1 MPFCQVIVDI
11 NHTDVDHV
19 FTYRVPAGLDV
30 CPGMRVHVPFGP
42 RKLEGVVVEM
52 AADCDLPPER
62 VKDICDTLEDYPAV
76 LPPLLELAKEIQRT
90 SFCTLAVAL
99 RLMFPAQ
106 MRGQRI
112 REKQQEVAVLTVA
125 PDVLGQVIAA
135 QVRAPKRAKVLRAL
149 ADAPEQQLMSLWQG
163 LGYYSRVA
171 NMQKAAQIV
180 CRQYGGQLPADY
192 AALRALP
199 GIGDYTAGAIASI
212 AFGIPAP
219 AVDGNVLRVFA
230 RLDNSSADITKPA
243 AKREFTARVLE
254 EMPKE
259 RPGPYNEALME
270 LGALVCLPN
279 GAPKCEVCPLAA
291 QCKGRAAGRAE
302 QLPVKTAKP
311 EKTLVPVT
319 AALITGPQGVL
330 LQRRPSKGLL
340 AGLWQP
346 LAFEGT
352 AMTQPELDAALRAI
366 GLCVQWQAPLQST
379 RHVFTHR
386 IWQISGFCGTAAGP
400 APEGCVWAS
409 RAELNG
415 EYAVPSAFAGI
426 MRQWQPE

>member
-149 ADAPEQQLMSLWQG
+149 ADAPDMELTT
-163 LGYYSRVA
+163 
-171 NMQKAAQIV
+171 
-180 CRQYGGQLPADY
+180 
-192 AALRALP
+192 AALRETVGDCRDALNALCKMGFVKLEKRESLRRPYGEMERLSAQDPELTRQQEDVLAELLPAVETGKGEFLLYGVTGSGKTEVFIRLVRQTLVQGKSAMILVPEIALTPQMVMWSP
-199 GIGDYTAGAIASI
+199 GS
-212 AFGIPAP
+212 AP
-219 AVDGNVLRVFA
+219 ASA
-230 RLDNSSADITKPA
+230 RMRRCSIRACPRASDTTSGGASGGATCAWSSA
-243 AKREFTARVLE
+243 RGR
-254 EMPKE
+254 
-259 RPGPYNEALME
+259 RSSRR
-270 LGALVCLPN
+270 
-279 GAPKCEVCPLAA
+279 
-291 QCKGRAAGRAE
+291 CKTS
-302 QLPVKTAKP
+302 V
-311 EKTLVPVT
+311 
-319 AALITGPQGVL
+319 
-330 LQRRPSKGLL
+330 
-340 AGLWQP
+340 
-346 LAFEGT
+346 
-352 AMTQPELDAALRAI
+352 
-366 GLCVQWQAPLQST
+366 
-379 RHVFTHR
+379 
-386 IWQISGFCGTAAGP
+386 
-400 APEGCVWAS
+400 
-409 RAELNG
+409 
-415 EYAVPSAFAGI
+415 
-426 MRQWQPE
+426 

>member
-135 QVRAPKRAKVLRAL
+135 QVRAPKRAKAL
-149 ADAPEQQLMSLWQG
+149 AGAGRRAGHGTDDGGAP
-163 LGYYSRVA
+163 R
-171 NMQKAAQIV
+171 N
-180 CRQYGGQLPADY
+180 RRRLPR
-192 AALRALP
+192 RA
-199 GIGDYTAGAIASI
+199 
-212 AFGIPAP
+212 
-219 AVDGNVLRVFA
+219 
-230 RLDNSSADITKPA
+230 
-243 AKREFTARVLE
+243 
-254 EMPKE
+254 E
-259 RPGPYNEALME
+259 RP
-270 LGALVCLPN
+270 
-279 GAPKCEVCPLAA
+279 
-291 QCKGRAAGRAE
+291 
-302 QLPVKTAKP
+302 
-311 EKTLVPVT
+311 
-319 AALITGPQGVL
+319 
-330 LQRRPSKGLL
+330 LQ
-340 AGLWQP
+340 
-346 LAFEGT
+346 
-352 AMTQPELDAALRAI
+352 D
-366 GLCVQWQAPLQST
+366 GLCE
-379 RHVFTHR
+379 
-386 IWQISGFCGTAAGP
+386 AGK
-400 APEGCVWAS
+400 A
-409 RAELNG
+409 
-415 EYAVPSAFAGI
+415 
-426 MRQWQPE
+426 